1 MPLKIIEFDHN
12 GQVIRAEVFYNFSTL
27 SDTVLIIPLDNAY
40 DLNENI
46 LLTREKGRWRTSSVI
61 RQQYPSTLNNI
72 ISCVNKELNIKTLTD
87 HIFSLLNFLS

>member
-12 GQVIRAEVFYNFSTL
+12 GQAIRAEVFYNFSTL
-27 SDTVLIIPLDNAY
+27 SDAVLIIPLDNTY

-87 HIFSLLNFLS
+87 HIFSLLNSLS